1 MIGKTISHYKILEK
15 LGEGGMGVVY
25 KAHDTKLDRIVALKF
40 LPPHLGSGDAEK
52 KRFLHEAK
60 AASALDHNNICSIY
74 SIEETDNGNIF
85 IVMAYYE
92 GMSLKEKIE
101 QSPLPLKDVVN
112 YSIQIAAGLQ
122 KAHEKRIVHRD
133 LKPANIFI
141 TEDNQVKII
150 DFGLAKAAERSLL
163 TKSGTTLGTV
173 PYMSPEQAQGGKVDH
188 RTDIWSLGV
197 LMYEMIAGQRPFKS
211 DYETALVYSII
222 NEDPEPVTGLRS
234 NIPLDV
240 EKIITKC
247 LEKDPSDRYQH
258 ANEIIVDMRR
268 MDRGISSAKF
278 TLEQKAGR
286 RESSSP
292 SLSKIESPSK
302 TRPAVSIALIIVLL
316 CVLTIIAYIYFSTAR
331 QESSLS
337 VNRIAVMVFEN
348 LTGDPVLDPIGRMA
362 SDWIT
367 QGLTQTGLV
376 EIVPSTSVFA
386 VMRDMESEGLTR
398 AGTLGMK
405 YIADVTGAG
414 FVISGAYYKIGSQLQ
429 LQSQITNIGV
439 DKLLFMTEPVT
450 GPLDRPTET
459 IELLRQQ
466 IMGALSVHFDDRLLP
481 YAEKMRPPASFD
493 AYEYYVD
500 GLERFNSG
508 DFTGAASS
516 FKRTTEIDPEFL
528 MAYSWLAYC
537 YIDQNNYVMADTVVR
552 NVRDRRERLTP
563 IDRAYLDWLEAM
575 IRGDRAGA
583 LGAIRIAASHAPGS
597 EASFRLVG
605 EYLSLNRLH
614 EALRA
619 NESINPDAGII
630 KMWRGRYYRR
640 LTIIYHLMGEHDKEL
655 EVSRKFRKMFPDSYA
670 VLNSEIRALV
680 ALGRTGEI
688 EKLLDESLK
697 LPVHPTGSPGV
708 TMLAAGLELLAHGY
722 QEAASGALE
731 RSLRWFQE
739 HPGKEELFYARTL
752 YFTGRLEESKNLLEK
767 LASEDPENIDYQ
779 GYLGVIAAR
788 QGNTNAALSISE
800 WLEKLDRPYLFG
812 SHTLWRARIAARLG
826 EHALSVSLLRE
837 AFRQGASYGLW
848 LHRDFDLEPL
858 RDYKPFLELLEP
870 RG

>member
-1 MIGKTISHYKILEK
+1 MVGQTISHYEVVEK

-40 LPPHLGSGDAEK
+40 LPPHLGSDEAEK

-101 QSPLPLKDVVN
+101 QRPLPLKDVVN

-141 TEDNQVKII
+141 TNDNQIKII

-197 LMYEMIAGQRPFKS
+197 VIYEMIAGQRPFRS
-211 DYETALVYSII
+211 NYETALVYSII

-234 NIPLDV
+234 GVPMDF
-240 EKIITKC
+240 EKIIAKC
-247 LEKDPSDRYQH
+247 LEKNPSDRYQH
-258 ANEIIVDMRR
+258 VDEIIIDVRR
-268 MDRGISSAKF
+268 IDRELSSAIF
-278 TLEQKAGR
+278 TKNLKAGMKEVSTSPPSNT
-286 RESSSP
+286 ESSSKP
-292 SLSKIESPSK
+292 
-302 TRPAVSIALIIVLL
+302 RPVISIL
-316 CVLTIIAYIYFSTAR
+316 
-331 QESSLS
+331 
-337 VNRIAVMVFEN
+337 VFEN
-348 LTGDPVLDPIGRMA
+348 LTGDSTLDPIGRMA

-386 VMRDMESEGLTR
+386 VLREMESEGVTR
-398 AGTLGMK
+398 TGSAGMK

-439 DKLLFMTEPVT
+439 DKLLFVTEPVT

-466 IMGALSVHFDDRLLP
+466 IMGALSVHLDDRLSD
-481 YAEKMRPPASFD
+481 YAGRMRPPASFG
-493 AYEYYVD
+493 AYEYYIE
-500 GLERFNSG
+500 GLERFSNG
-508 DFTGAASS
+508 DLTGAISS
-516 FKRTTEIDPEFL
+516 FTRTTEIDTEFF
-528 MAYSWLAYC
+528 MAYGWLAVC
-537 YIDQNNYVMADTVVR
+537 YIYQNNYVMADTVVR
-552 NVRDRRERLTP
+552 NVKERRDRLTQL
-563 IDRAYLDWLEAM
+563 DRVSLHWLEEM

-583 LGAIRIAASHAPGS
+583 LQAVRTASRHAPGS
-597 EASFRLVG
+597 VSTWVLVS
-605 EYLSLNRLH
+605 ECIRSNRPH
-614 EALRA
+614 EALRVH
-619 NESINPDAGII
+619 ESINPEIGVT
-630 KMWRGRYYRR
+630 KMMRDLYYGRR
-640 LTIIYHLMGEHDKEL
+640 TTIYHLIGEHDKEL
-655 EVSRKFRKMFPDSYA
+655 EVSGKFRKMFPDRYA
-670 VLNSEIRALV
+670 ALNIEIRALV

-697 LPVHPTGSPGV
+697 LPVHSTGIPGE
-708 TMLAAGLELLAHGY
+708 TMQVAGLELLAHGY
-722 QEAASGALE
+722 HEAASGALE
-731 RSLRWFQE
+731 RTDTPGETMQLAGLELLAHGYPEAASDALEQSLKWYQE
-739 HPGKEELFYARTL
+739 QHGEHEYAYARTL
-752 YFTGRLEESKNLLEK
+752 YFTGRWDESKTLFEK
-767 LASEDPENIDYQ
+767 LASEDRENIDYQ
-779 GYLGVIAAR
+779 GYLGVIAVR
-788 QGNTNAALSISE
+788 EGNTNSALSISE